1 MADPSGVQQ
10 LKRLGYKIPRKV
22 LLPPYLTAD
31 YFQQYG
37 DIIDAV
43 YKTEVDQKVAIIREL
58 RSGWH
63 ENPDVE
69 ALILNGSLIDN
80 SAWDTLERSLVTQQ
94 DNSLGM
100 YLSSAGSIT
109 TESLTTIS
117 RFLGFYWWER
127 GTYGFLEFINFCLGT
142 GLTMTNLW
150 AEYNPADP
158 NNTEY
163 LNFTPENDDGT
174 PPGTPIWEGGTWFP
188 TTHVTLTA
196 RGGLSLEATDLV
208 TFFYEIA
215 NYNLVV
221 NAIDYNFDIPVEA
234 FPGDGMTQIVAL
246 GVNIQA
252 TAYAEFY
259 RPVSEAIQP

>member
-1 MADPSGVQQ
+1 MADPSGVKQ

-37 DIIDAV
+37 DIIDHV
-43 YKTEVDQKVAIIREL
+43 YATEVDQKVAIIREL

-63 ENPDVE
+63 PNPDVE
-69 ALILNGSLIDN
+69 ALVLNGSMVDA
-80 SAWDTLERSLVTQQ
+80 SVWDTLERSLVTQQ

-100 YLSSAGSIT
+100 YLSSAGSIE

-117 RFLGFYWWER
+117 RFLGYYWWER

-142 GLTMTNLW
+142 GITMQNLW
-150 AEYNPADP
+150 AEYDPAHP
-158 NNTEY
+158 NDTKY
-163 LNFTPENDDGT
+163 LNFTPENPDGT
-174 PPGTPIWEGGTWFP
+174 PPGTPIWDGGTWFP

-196 RGGLSLEATDLV
+196 KGGLPIETTDLV

-221 NAIDYNFDIPVEA
+221 NSIDFNFDIPVVA
-234 FPGDGMTQIVAL
+234 FPGDKNTEIVAL
-246 GVNIQA
+246 GVHIHGA
-252 TAYAEFY
+252 AYGVFTKT
-259 RPVSEAIQP
+259 ST